1 MGLMQSGSNFTDRIV
16 KYVAKRAERKT
27 KPASPPMGHV
37 IPQIRN
43 NFIYIYTFV
52 GTPNPSPTLNLPTY
66 EQYKTRSRQ
75 IKVRSLVF
83 IEKTDHKKA
92 V

>member
-37 IPQIRN
+37 IPWCEVFKVFSGVLIPKHGIRPGAH
-43 NFIYIYTFV
+43 YIRVFLLY
-52 GTPNPSPTLNLPTY
+52 
-66 EQYKTRSRQ
+66 
-75 IKVRSLVF
+75 VF
-83 IEKTDHKKA
+83 IEQC
-92 V
+92 

>member
-37 IPQIRN
+37 IPQAQVALIAA
-43 NFIYIYTFV
+43 FSSSVLFDWMLLIFLLTI
-52 GTPNPSPTLNLPTY
+52 P
-66 EQYKTRSRQ
+66 
-75 IKVRSLVF
+75 IDSLWGSGQ
-83 IEKTDHKKA
+83 A
-92 V
+92 RWLANQAQ

>member
-37 IPQIRN
+37 IPQVL
-43 NFIYIYTFV
+43 YCLQKGTFLSLFSVNYHVALHVCFSSKHQLRMPNV
-52 GTPNPSPTLNLPTY
+52 GLIACV
-66 EQYKTRSRQ
+66 TR
-75 IKVRSLVF
+75 
-83 IEKTDHKKA
+83 EN
-92 V
+92 